1 MTTGATNN
9 IVIVGNA
16 LAGMVAALELAEQ
29 GKQVT
34 LVNPGGPLGG
44 YFAGL
49 QIDGVMFDAG
59 LVKFELDGY
68 LNQAKW
74 SELAS
79 YDATVRNDVGRF
91 LNIVHEWA
99 LKYSPLHQFDMPKMM
114 VDGAVYDDVLLSNAY
129 HSFSQLP
136 FAKDCIA
143 ELQQS
148 QPETSIHARQKVN
161 GAAYDTLDYATASI
175 ANHGKTMHA
184 KLIAPYLLKAQGV
197 TADRMLGRYHRVAWL
212 PLFYPETLLESY
224 QGKPCRL
231 SPTVFHYPKLSSVGA
246 IVSQVKAELLAH
258 KNIHYVTQAV
268 QQVTK
273 TEEGWQV
280 RCNDTEL
287 TATDLV
293 WTYQPSQLLKCL
305 GLQPTPVLET
315 KSAIA
320 VAFFRI
326 KKADIRNVYTL
337 LNVVDL
343 NCSLYRITNQTA
355 CAEDDGDFMNI
366 AAEFNTDYFRQL
378 YGDSAD
384 DAFIIQKLL
393 AELAHMQ
400 MIAEEA
406 VPVIAAIKRIPGGFL
421 VPDAAARDAWEQD
434 QRIIIQRYPEIALL
448 AMSSGFFAT
457 SLNDQVVQGLHYAAT
472 KAHVLPVYISQKALA
487 VSVVAKEN
495 LAAKPSSL

>member
-1 MTTGATNN
+1 MTNHT
-9 IVIVGNA
+9 VIVGNA
-16 LAGMVAALELAEQ
+16 LAGMIAALELAEQ

-74 SELAS
+74 SALSS

-99 LKYSPLHQFDMPKMM
+99 LKYSTLNQFSMPKMM
-114 VDGAVYDDVLLSNAY
+114 IDGAVYDDVILSNAY
-129 HSFSQLP
+129 HSFGQLP
-136 FAKDCIA
+136 FAQDCVA
-143 ELQQS
+143 ELQQA
-148 QPETSIHARQKVN
+148 QPDASIHARQKSN
-161 GAAYDTLDYATASI
+161 GEAYETLDYATASI
-175 ANHGKTMHA
+175 ANHGKTMHE
-184 KLIAPYLLKAQGV
+184 KIIAPYLLKAQGV
-197 TADRMLGRYHRVAWL
+197 TADRMLARYHRVAWL

-224 QGKPCRL
+224 QGKPSTL
-231 SPTVFHYPKLSSVGA
+231 APTKFHYPKLSSVGA
-246 IVSQVKAELLAH
+246 IVGQVKAEVLAH
-258 KNIHYVTQAV
+258 NNIRYVTQAV

-280 RCNDTEL
+280 SCTDTTL
-287 TATDLV
+287 TASDLV

-305 GLQPTPVLET
+305 GLTPTPVQET

-320 VAFFRI
+320 VSFFRI

-355 CAEDDGDFMNI
+355 CAEDHGDFMNI
-366 AAEFNTDYFRQL
+366 AAEFNSDYFRKL

-384 DAFIIQKLL
+384 DAFIIEKLL
-393 AELAHMQ
+393 AELAQMQ
-400 MIAEEA
+400 LIAA
-406 VPVIAAIKRIPGGFL
+406 DTVPVIAAIKRIPGGFL
-421 VPDAAARDAWEQD
+421 VPDAAARDAWEHD
-434 QRIIIQRYPEIALL
+434 QRTIIEHYPEIALL

-472 KAHVLPVYISQKALA
+472 KQHVLPVDFSEQALA
-487 VSVVAKEN
+487 VNV
-495 LAAKPSSL
+495 

>member
-1 MTTGATNN
+1 MKNHTGVNHT
-9 IVIVGNA
+9 VIVGNA

-79 YDATVRNDVGRF
+79 YDPTLRNDVGRF

-114 VDGAVYDDVLLSNAY
+114 VDGAVYDDVILSNAY
-129 HSFSQLP
+129 HSFSQFP

-143 ELQQS
+143 ELQKA
-148 QPETSIHARQKVN
+148 QPEASIHAREKAN
-161 GAAYDTLDYATASI
+161 GVAYDTLDYATASI
-175 ANHGKTMHA
+175 ANHGKTMHE
-184 KLIAPYLLKAQGV
+184 KIIAPYLLKAQGV
-197 TADRMLGRYHRVAWL
+197 TADHMLARYHRVAWL
-212 PLFYPETLLESY
+212 PLFYPETLLASY
-224 QGKPCRL
+224 QGKPVSL
-231 SPTVFHYPKLSSVGA
+231 SPTKFHYPKLSSVGA
-246 IVSQVKAELLAH
+246 IVTQVKAEVLAH

-273 TEEGWQV
+273 TEDGWQV
-280 RCNDTEL
+280 RCAESEL
-287 TATDLV
+287 SATDLV

-305 GLQPTPVLET
+305 GLSPTTVQET

-320 VAFFRI
+320 VSFFRI

-366 AAEFNTDYFRQL
+366 AAEFNSDYFRKL
-378 YGDSAD
+378 YGDSTD
-384 DAFIIQKLL
+384 DAFIIEKLL
-393 AELAHMQ
+393 AELAQ
-400 MIAEEA
+400 MGLIAENTE
-406 VPVIAAIKRIPGGFL
+406 PVIAAIKRIPGGFL
-421 VPDAAARDAWEQD
+421 VPDAAARDAWELD
-434 QRIIIQRYPEIALL
+434 QRTIIQHYPEIALL

-472 KAHVLPVYISQKALA
+472 KAHILPVEFTEKAFTA
-487 VSVVAKEN
+487 HA
-495 LAAKPSSL
+495 

>member
-1 MTTGATNN
+1 MMTNHT
-9 IVIVGNA
+9 VIVGNA
-16 LAGMVAALELAEQ
+16 LAGMIAALELAEQ

-74 SELAS
+74 SELAT

-99 LKYSPLHQFDMPKMM
+99 LKYSTLNQFSMPKMM
-114 VDGAVYDDVLLSNAY
+114 VDGAVYDDVILSNAY
-129 HSFSQLP
+129 NSFSQFP
-136 FAKDCIA
+136 FAKNCIT
-143 ELQQS
+143 ELQQA
-148 QPETSIHARQKVN
+148 QPEASIHARQKSN
-161 GAAYDTLDYATASI
+161 GDAYETLDYATASI
-175 ANHGKTMHA
+175 ANHGKTMHE
-184 KLIAPYLLKAQGV
+184 KIIAPYLLKAQGV
-197 TADRMLGRYHRVAWL
+197 TADRMLARYHRVAWL

-224 QGKPCRL
+224 QGKPVNL
-231 SPTVFHYPKLSSVGA
+231 APTKFHYPKLSSVGA
-246 IVSQVKAELLAH
+246 IVTQVKAEVLAH

-273 TEEGWQV
+273 TETGWQV
-280 RCNDTEL
+280 RCADSEL
-287 TATDLV
+287 NATDLV

-305 GLQPTPVLET
+305 GLQPTPVQET

-320 VAFFRI
+320 VSFFRI

-355 CAEDDGDFMNI
+355 CAEDHGDFMNI
-366 AAEFNTDYFRQL
+366 AAEFNSDYFRKL
-378 YGDSAD
+378 YGDSTD
-384 DAFIIQKLL
+384 DAFIIEKLL
-393 AELAHMQ
+393 AELAHMGL
-400 MIAEEA
+400 IAA
-406 VPVIAAIKRIPGGFL
+406 DTVPVIAAIKRIPGGFL
-421 VPDAAARDAWEQD
+421 VPDAAARDAWEHD
-434 QRIIIQRYPEIALL
+434 QRTIIQHYPEIALL

-472 KAHVLPVYISQKALA
+472 KQHILPVDISEQALA
-487 VSVVAKEN
+487 ISA
-495 LAAKPSSL
+495 

>member
-1 MTTGATNN
+1 MNN
-9 IVIVGNA
+9 HTVVVGNA

-79 YDATVRNDVGRF
+79 YDPTLRNDVGRF

-114 VDGAVYDDVLLSNAY
+114 VHGAVYDDVILSNAY

-136 FAKDCIA
+136 FAQNCIA

-148 QPETSIHARQKVN
+148 QPEPSIHARQKVN
-161 GAAYDTLDYATASI
+161 GTAYDTLDYATASI
-175 ANHGKTMHA
+175 ANHGKTMHENI
-184 KLIAPYLLKAQGV
+184 IAPYLLKAQGV
-197 TADRMLGRYHRVAWL
+197 TADRMLARYHRVAWL

-224 QGKPCRL
+224 QGKPVSL
-231 SPTVFHYPKLSSVGA
+231 APTKFHYPKLSSVGA
-246 IVSQVKAELLAH
+246 IVTKVKQELLAH

-273 TEEGWQV
+273 SEEGWQV
-280 RCNDTEL
+280 RCAETVLD
-287 TATDLV
+287 ATDLV

-305 GLQPTPVLET
+305 GLQPTAVQET

-320 VAFFRI
+320 VSFFRI

-355 CAEDDGDFMNI
+355 CAEDHGDFMNI
-366 AAEFNTDYFRQL
+366 AAEFNTDYFRKL
-378 YGDSAD
+378 YGDATD
-384 DAFIIQKLL
+384 DAFIIEKLL
-393 AELAHMQ
+393 AELAQMQ
-400 MIAEEA
+400 LIAEDT

-434 QRIIIQRYPEIALL
+434 QRTIIQHYPEIALL

-472 KAHVLPVYISQKALA
+472 KAHIFPVDFAEKSFTVNA
-487 VSVVAKEN
+487 
-495 LAAKPSSL
+495 